1 MTVCSRD
8 EVIGLSNAV
17 THITVSNKC
26 GNDES
31 LIVLDMSRFAYMR
44 EFVVGDEC
52 FFYVNELKLIGL
64 NRLVKVVIGKKSFT
78 RKKDGGASDPNH
90 HFYLKDC
97 PKIRELVVGLYSF
110 SDYTVCEIE
119 NVDAL
124 EVIEIGDLGVVSD
137 NFFYS
142 SLELKSVVVMR
153 K

>member
-26 GNDES
+26 GNDEG
-31 LIVLDMSRFAYMR
+31 LRVLDMSRFAYLR
-44 EFVVGDEC
+44 EFVVGNDC
-52 FFYVNELKLIGL
+52 FKYVDELKLIGL
-64 NRLVKVVIGKKSFT
+64 NRLTRVVIGGNSFL
-78 RKKDGGASDPNH
+78 RKYGTNDGDPNH

-142 SLELKSVVVMR
+142 SLQLKSVVVVS